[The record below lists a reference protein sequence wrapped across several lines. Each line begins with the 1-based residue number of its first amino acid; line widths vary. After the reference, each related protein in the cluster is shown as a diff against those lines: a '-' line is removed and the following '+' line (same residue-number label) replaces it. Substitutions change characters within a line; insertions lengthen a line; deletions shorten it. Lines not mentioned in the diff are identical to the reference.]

1 MKSGK
6 STRTGGLKSPRS
18 LEGLISSSRTLVVGT
33 IHESVGLG
41 AVRKAA
47 AKRGA
52 VGFPGVDVLEVR
64 LDALAGLKLPES
76 WPLPVLATARHP
88 QEGGAGNLS
97 TATRRRLLEG
107 ALPWASAIDVELRSS
122 HALSDVIVQAH
133 QHGRTVIL
141 SHHDFSKTPGAALLK
156 RLADRAADQG
166 ADLFKV
172 ATLLRD
178 PRDLQQLIELQ
189 SGGTRI
195 PVVSMGMGAA
205 GRFSRVVLSGFGS
218 PLCYGWIGKP
228 QVSGQW
234 PALKLGA
241 LLGELLPA

>member
-1 MKSGK
+1 MKRGR
-6 STRTGGLKSPRS
+6 STRARSPKS

-41 AVRKAA
+41 AVKKAA
-47 AKRGA
+47 AKGGA
-52 VGFPGVDVLEVR
+52 GLFPCVDVLEAR
-64 LDALAGLKLPES
+64 LDALAGLRMPES

-88 QEGGAGNLS
+88 QEGGVGNLS
-97 TATRRRLLEG
+97 TATRRRLLEE
-107 ALPWASAIDVELRSS
+107 ALPWSSAIDVELRSAT
-122 HALSDVIVQAH
+122 ALSDVIAQAH

-141 SHHDFSKTPGAALLK
+141 SHHDFSKTPSVAALK
-156 RLADRAADQG
+156 RLANRAADQG

-172 ATLLRD
+172 ATRLCE

-234 PALKLGA
+234 PALKLRA
-241 LLGELLPA
+241 LLDDILPA